1 MDRGHYPQ
9 LDGLRALAV
18 CAVFAGHFLSDTW
31 LAKAVGWGDAGV
43 ILFFCLSGYLITD
56 ILLEIDAPS
65 AADRRAGVGIFYV
78 RRVPRIF
85 PIYYFTLGIAA
96 LVDYRPV
103 VEHLGRLATYSLNIP
118 MLPPTDNL
126 GAASHFW
133 SLSVEEQFYLLWP
146 AAVVFFPRRH
156 LRSLVL
162 AVVSVSLVHKFG
174 FAAAGGPYQLVFWN
188 VLGCMDSLGLG
199 ALLAVRR
206 RENGTRPEMMRGFLF
221 AGAIAAP
228 VWLALTAFRI
238 ATKID
243 PWYEGHL
250 VFGAAHFA
258 TAAVAGTGLVAYG
271 LIGTKGSFGR
281 LLESRVMVLI
291 GKISYG
297 LYVYHLFIQYVLVW
311 LGSRQFIR
319 PLSPLKAAALGIALS
334 FVVAI
339 ISWHALE
346 RPILRLKRRFTYR
359 TRATPGPEEPAGAL

>member
-18 CAVFAGHFLSDTW
+18 SAVFAGHFLSDTW

-78 RRVPRIF
+78 RRVLRIF
-85 PIYYFTLGIAA
+85 PIYYFTLGIAV

-103 VEHLGRLATYSLNIP
+103 VENLGRLVTYSLNIP

-162 AVVSVSLVHKFG
+162 AVVGVSLVHKFG

-206 RENGTRPEMMRGFLF
+206 RENGTRPEMVRGFLF
-221 AGAIAAP
+221 AGAIAAL

-243 PWYEGHL
+243 PLVRGTSHLWRGTFCDRGGRRHGPGCLRSDRDEG
-250 VFGAAHFA
+250 VFRS
-258 TAAVAGTGLVAYG
+258 VAGKPRDGPDREDQLWTL
-271 LIGTKGSFGR
+271 R
-281 LLESRVMVLI
+281 
-291 GKISYG
+291 
-297 LYVYHLFIQYVLVW
+297 
-311 LGSRQFIR
+311 
-319 PLSPLKAAALGIALS
+319 LSPLHTVRPALAGGASVHSALVALGGGRTGDRIKFRS
-334 FVVAI
+334 GN
-339 ISWHALE
+339 
-346 RPILRLKRRFTYR
+346 RFMA
-359 TRATPGPEEPAGAL
+359 RA